1 MTSSV
6 PNSKPRKKR
15 ARTRSTPTFAVGAQ
29 VGKKK
34 VSASLHLPNKTGIVI
49 GHGEKTNAA
58 GAVAP
63 FYLVETAP
71 HGKIEEWVPGI
82 VYLLNTSEPQDR
94 VAFM

>member
-1 MTSSV
+1 MTSSS
-6 PNSKPRKKR
+6 PSSKPRKKR
-15 ARTRSTPTFAVGAQ
+15 TRTRSTPTFAVGAR

-34 VSASLHLPNKTGIVI
+34 VSASLHLPNKTGIVL

-63 FYLVETAP
+63 FYLVETDP
-71 HGKIEEWVPGI
+71 HGKVEEWVPAI
-82 VYLLNTSEPQDR
+82 VYLLNTSEPQNR